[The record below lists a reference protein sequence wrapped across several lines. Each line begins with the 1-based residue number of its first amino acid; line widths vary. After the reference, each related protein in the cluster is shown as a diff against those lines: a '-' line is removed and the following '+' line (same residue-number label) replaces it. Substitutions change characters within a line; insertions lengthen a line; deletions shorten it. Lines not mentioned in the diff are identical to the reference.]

1 MGTAAGGAMS
11 RAVTGALQAQHLGD
25 GRQMASGRTLYYPYD
40 PPYTL
45 SSKKDHSKS
54 NALVG
59 DKVVKAPVLRS
70 MFRTLIH
77 FPSYGVWLEGKDPVP
92 SFIDQRR
99 KGSAQ
104 HRLVAL
110 QQLAAARSSLQI
122 PHIVYEDPEVSGR
135 NRYKYFARPLITSY
149 KPLPLNITYSMAQTE
164 PYVHSH
170 IGDSKVF
177 SPRLRTLGTQTDY
190 RDGEAQTDP
199 YSPEYVVPSGSV
211 PELLTLATLTWGH
224 GLPAGLAEV
233 EMIER
238 AREKRAWE
246 ATLPAMDSASNIEKR
261 RKMMEDMERKE
272 WAFREQE
279 IEKLQ
284 KVRLEVLKKLLW
296 RQEENRN
303 ELVAKRLDAHW
314 QNHQKAKEEKMKKIQ
329 GATSLMLR
337 KLIAKRKNVMG
348 KLERRD
354 IIKEYIDFASQ
365 PYAPLSRIGY
375 FPDNHSER
383 YMLKNFYLNTFA
395 GLCELEASLPDAVT
409 QVKIKAPKPKQA
421 ITKTGYVKKAA
432 RLEVALAQVHQALLE
447 KKEEVKEPKKKPLPL
462 LQKEKPV
469 PRPPT
474 PILEK
479 PSVEEEETELA
490 VICLQQLLR
499 GRAIQNMMFEGKE
512 KQLELIREL
521 RTTHALQEDGHLL
534 LKAEEQMTLA
544 LQQQHELHMHKLSS
558 VETHLAREEGRV
570 LANMFDFLSKELVR
584 LQEERRIHAFVMLAE
599 RQRRMREAEE
609 SGRRQVELKRRQD
622 EDEVFRQVVKVHQS
636 TIDSYLEDI
645 ILSSMEDTAEEQARE
660 EVQRMAVEINDIA
673 YEMESRRTHLQS
685 EEIVAEMVY
694 DFLIPEAEKMS
705 IREKVRQCQRKHIYA
720 AHQIIHRDTERV
732 VADLA
737 RHQETSASKI
747 KEDLPAG
754 TASAAVSETAAG
766 PSAADSICSA
776 TVAEELAKPC
786 EESAGQTAD
795 YPPDGSDKD
804 PTAS

>member
-1 MGTAAGGAMS
+1 M
-11 RAVTGALQAQHLGD
+11 
-25 GRQMASGRTLYYPYD
+25 
-40 PPYTL
+40 
-45 SSKKDHSKS
+45 
-54 NALVG
+54 
-59 DKVVKAPVLRS
+59 LRS

-77 FPSYGVWLEGKDPVP
+77 FPGYGVWLEGKDPVP
-92 SFIDQRR
+92 PFIDQRWR
-99 KGSAQ
+99 GSAQ
-104 HRLVAL
+104 QRLVAL
-110 QQLAAARSSLQI
+110 QQLAALRKEYLEYKVIVKSNSSPDALSKDSILPVLSLTTLMRAQSSLQI
-122 PHIVYEDPEVSGR
+122 PQIVYEDPEVSGR
-135 NRYKYFARPLITSY
+135 NRYKYFARPLITPY
-149 KPLPLNITYSMAQTE
+149 KLLPLNVTYSMAQTE
-164 PYVHSH
+164 PYVHSL

-177 SPRLRTLGTQTDY
+177 SPMLRTLGTQTDY

-199 YSPEYVVPSGSV
+199 YSPEYVVRSGSV
-211 PELLTLATLTWGH
+211 PELLTLATLTWGR

-246 ATLPAMDSASNIEKR
+246 ATLPAMDSASNAEKR

-284 KVRLEVLKKLLW
+284 EARLEVLKKLLW
-296 RQEENRN
+296 RQEENQN

-329 GATSLMLR
+329 SNTALMLR

-383 YMLKNFYLNTFA
+383 YVLKNFYLNTFA
-395 GLCELEASLPDAVT
+395 GLCELEASLPDSVT
-409 QVKIKAPKPKQA
+409 QVKIKAPKPKQT
-421 ITKTGYVKKAA
+421 ITKTGYVKRAG
-432 RLEVALAQVHQALLE
+432 RLEVALAQFHQALLE
-447 KKEEVKEPKKKPLPL
+447 KKKEVKEPKKKPLPL
-462 LQKEKPV
+462 LQKVEKPV
-469 PRPPT
+469 PRPP
-474 PILEK
+474 PPSLEK

-512 KQLELIREL
+512 KRLELIREL

-534 LKAEEQMTLA
+534 LKAEKQMILA
-544 LQQQHELHMHKLSS
+544 VQQQHELHKHKLSS

-570 LANMFDFLSKELVR
+570 LANIFDFLSKELVR

-636 TIDSYLEDI
+636 TVDSYLEDI

-660 EVQRMAVEINDIA
+660 EIQRMAVEINDIA
-673 YEMESRRTHLQS
+673 YKMESCRTHLQS

-737 RHQETSASKI
+737 LHQETSASKT
-747 KEDLPAG
+747 KGDLPAG
-754 TASAAVSETAAG
+754 TASTAVSETAAG
-766 PSAADSICSA
+766 PSAADSTCSA

-786 EESAGQTAD
+786 EESTGQTAD
-795 YPPDGSDKD
+795 YPPDGSEKD